1 MLRAKRSFLRDTSA
15 PPLRALEEE
24 TAALSERIVCCHCTR
39 VSVQDAMDFDFGL
52 PVSCCPGNRLWRLL
66 YKSFGQL
73 RAFQIF
79 CLEPPL
85 PGARTQ
91 QMRTGPPLGGRP
103 VLFAT
108 RTSSVS
114 DPNGLSTSLRRD
126 ARAFSLDQF

>member
-1 MLRAKRSFLRDTSA
+1 
-15 PPLRALEEE
+15 
-24 TAALSERIVCCHCTR
+24 
-39 VSVQDAMDFDFGL
+39 MDFDFGL

-108 RTSSVS
+108 WTSSVS